1 MRSRSLFGDPAAR
14 SQARTTDQVLPPLKP
29 RPNKRAISKPA
40 AFRAATQQS
49 TAALQNSPVILPFRG
64 VSPDIAADAFIAPNV
79 SVIGDVRI
87 GAGSS
92 IWYGCTVRGDVN
104 KVRIGRGS
112 NLQDN
117 STIHVDSKQYATII
131 GDDVLIGHQCLIH
144 GCTIGDGATIGMQSC
159 LMDGVVVEAGA
170 MVAAGSLVT
179 PGKTIPRGQLWSGRP
194 AKFMREID
202 EDGIEGMREAARYY
216 ARLATEH
223 KQTVEAA
230 LINALNGTLDDMA
243 PDDPDASHTPKL

>member
-1 MRSRSLFGDPAAR
+1 
-14 SQARTTDQVLPPLKP
+14 LPPLKP
-29 RPNKRAISKPA
+29 RPNKRAIYKPA
-40 AFRAATQQS
+40 ARRAATRSSAAIQQS
-49 TAALQNSPVILPFRG
+49 IVALQNLPVILPFRG
-64 VSPDIAADAFIAPNV
+64 ISPDIDAEAFIAPNV

-104 KVRIGRGS
+104 KVRIGKGS

-117 STIHVDSKQYATII
+117 STIHVDSKQYPTII

-159 LMDGVVVEAGA
+159 LMDGVVIEAGA

-179 PGKTIPRGQLWSGRP
+179 PGKTIPRGQIWSGRP
-194 AKFMREID
+194 AKFMREMD
-202 EDGIEGMREAARYY
+202 EGSIEDLREAARYY
-216 ARLATEH
+216 ARLAKEH
-223 KQTVEAA
+223 KQMIEQRGST
-230 LINALNGTLDDMA
+230 T
-243 PDDPDASHTPKL
+243 